1 MDYITNPCI
10 PIVIEQGATF
20 DWPITYL
27 ESDGSVV
34 SLAGYTAKMQIRQ
47 TIEATGT
54 VANLTTENG
63 GISIDPAMGL
73 ITILI
78 SAAVSSTM
86 AAPFEGK
93 YDLLLYSTSG
103 LVEKLLYGPAKVVPV
118 VTR

>member
-1 MDYITNPCI
+1 MNEQCI
-10 PIVIEQGATF
+10 PITIEQGATF
-20 DWPITYL
+20 VWPITYL

-34 SLAGYTAKMQIRQ
+34 NLAGYTAAMQIRQ

-63 GISIDPAMGL
+63 GISIDVDQAL
-73 ITILI
+73 ITVLI
-78 SAAVSSTM
+78 PAAVSGTM
-86 AAPFEGK
+86 AAPFEGR